1 MYRRQRQMCIRDRY
15 LTSSDANLRSK
26 AAAAWTK
33 WELSTSHLINKKFD
47 FDNSKVNSFSDAFAR
62 IECHYF
68 INNIFLEDDFILKNI
83 KTIESIPTKIIQ
95 GRYDIVCPVRS
106 AWDLNKKLKNSELI
120 IVDDAGH
127 SMSEKGIS
135 TELIKAVKGIQNL

>member
-1 MYRRQRQMCIRDRY
+1 VSQ
-15 LTSSDANLRSK
+15 
-26 AAAAWTK
+26 
-33 WELSTSHLINKKFD
+33 
-47 FDNSKVNSFSDAFAR
+47 VNSFSDAFAR

-95 GRYDIVCPVRS
+95 GRYDVVCPVRS

-120 IVDDAGH
+120 IVKDAGH

-135 TELIKAVKGIQNL
+135 IELIKAIKGIENF

>member
-1 MYRRQRQMCIRDRY
+1 MD
-15 LTSSDANLRSK
+15 LRSQ

-47 FDNSKVNSFSDAFAR
+47 FKKSETNSFSDAFAR

-68 INNIFLEDDFILKNI
+68 INNIFLEDDYILKNL
-83 KTIESIPTKIIQ
+83 KNIELIPTKIIQ
-95 GRYDIVCPVRS
+95 GRYDVVCPVRS

-127 SMSEKGIS
+127 SMSEKGI
-135 TELIKAVKGIQNL
+135 TIKLIEAVKEIE

>member
-1 MYRRQRQMCIRDRY
+1 MHSSLI
-15 LTSSDANLRSK
+15 LTLVLHHIPELLVSSHSNLSDI
-26 AAAAWTK
+26 
-33 WELSTSHLINKKFD
+33 INKKFD
-47 FDNSKVNSFSDAFAR
+47 FDKSEVNSFSDAFAR

-95 GRYDIVCPVRS
+95 GRYDVVCPVRS

-120 IVDDAGH
+120 IVNDAGH
-127 SMSEKGIS
+127 SMSEKGI
-135 TELIKAVKGIQNL
+135 TKELIKAVKEL